1 MKYEIRFTSQ
11 FKKDLKR
18 AKKQGKDLKSF
29 QKLLFYLENMILGVK
44 NA

>member
-18 AKKQGKDLKSF
+18 AKKQGKDTEEKT
-29 QKLLFYLENMILGVK
+29 
-44 NA
+44 